1 MATKNSFLIEFA
13 KIFEKIG
20 ETQTENIHQAA
31 TLVADAIMA
40 DRFAFAFGSGHSF
53 IPTMDVYPRI
63 GSFPGWVPIHE
74 LATSYV
80 SSLAGDMG
88 FRQSLFLEK
97 IPGYAKVVLDNYNM
111 DSKDVMVLISNSGCN
126 TMVVEMAEEAQK
138 RGLKTI
144 AITSVVHSTPLKSY
158 APSGKK
164 LMELTDVVIDT
175 CVPRGDAIVEVPFLR
190 GKVSSASII
199 ASCIVMQ
206 SIATATAEIFAERKF
221 MIPIFP
227 YANDKMSPEEVHQ
240 MMDDYYAE
248 DARRNRKLYR

>member
-1 MATKNSFLIEFA
+1 MTTNNFLIEFA
-13 KIFEKIG
+13 KVFEKIG
-20 ETQTENIHQAA
+20 ETQTENIHKAA
-31 TLVADAIMA
+31 TWVADAVMA

-74 LATSYV
+74 LATAYV
-80 SSLAGDMG
+80 SSLTGDMG

-97 IPGYAKVVLDNYNM
+97 VPGYARVVLDNYNM
-111 DSKDVMVLISNSGCN
+111 EPKDVMVLISNSGCN
-126 TMVVEMAEEAQK
+126 TMAVEMAEEAHAK
-138 RGLKTI
+138 GLKTI

-164 LMELTDVVIDT
+164 LMEVCDLVIDT

-190 GKVSSASII
+190 SKVSSASII

-221 MIPIFP
+221 MTPIFP
-227 YANDKMSPEEVHQ
+227 YANDKMSPEEVHK

-248 DARRNRKLYR
+248 DARRNQKLYR

>member
-1 MATKNSFLIEFA
+1 MTTNNFLIEFA
-13 KIFEKIG
+13 KVFEKIG
-20 ETQTENIHQAA
+20 ETQTENIRTAA
-31 TLVADAIMA
+31 GWVADAVMA

-80 SSLAGDMG
+80 SSLTGDMG

-97 IPGYAKVVLDNYNM
+97 IPGYAKVVLANYNL
-111 DSKDVMVLISNSGCN
+111 DPRDVMVLISNSGCN
-126 TMVVEMAEEAQK
+126 TMVVEMAEEAHA

-164 LMELTDVVIDT
+164 LMEIADLVIDT

-190 GKVSSASII
+190 SKVSSASII

-206 SIATATAEIFAERKF
+206 SIATATAETFAERGF
-221 MIPIFP
+221 MTPIFP
-227 YANDKMSPEEVHQ
+227 YANDKMSPEETRK

-248 DARRNRKLYR
+248 DARRNKKLYR